1 MVARIIL
8 YAALLCPVLGP
19 VLGHGRTA
27 GDPLLW
33 GFALDGYPIRAET
46 IERVERETGLH
57 AQIVEFFLQWPAAG
71 AAGPFP
77 RESLDAVW
85 SRGAIPVVTWE
96 PMYYKEGREIV
107 VPQAEILGGRYDSF
121 VDSFAREAKAWGRP
135 FMIRF
140 AHEMNISRY
149 HWGTEEREYGPK
161 SPEVYRDMFRY
172 VVSRFRKAGVRN
184 VLWVFCPNAE
194 SVPNAS
200 YDPTASWNQARRY
213 YPGDEYVDVLGMD
226 GYNWGTT
233 RTKEKHGW
241 NSHWKSFRELFQ
253 PIYEELR
260 GLSPQKPL
268 LVFETASAGRG
279 GNKTA
284 WIQESLFTLDG
295 WDVQGCVWFQAE
307 KEVDW
312 RIQSGVDL
320 SHVAEIRSRTSW
332 PLHWIRRLVEKKGK

>member
-8 YAALLCPVLGP
+8 CVALLFPVISPVLCHASP
-19 VLGHGRTA
+19 A

-46 IERVERETGLH
+46 IERVERETGLY
-57 AQIVEFFLQWPAAG
+57 AQIVVFFLQWPAPG
-71 AAGPFP
+71 AAGALP
-77 RESLDAVW
+77 RESLDAVR

-107 VPQAEILGGRYDSF
+107 IPQAEILGGRYNSYL
-121 VDSFAREAKAWGRP
+121 DSFAREAKAWGKP

-149 HWGTEEREYGPK
+149 HWGTEEQEYGPG
-161 SPEVYRDMFRY
+161 SPRVYRDMFRH
-172 VVSRFRKAGVRN
+172 VVSRFRKMGANN

-233 RTKEKHGW
+233 RTKERHGW
-241 NSHWKSFRELFQ
+241 ESRWKSFREVFQ
-253 PIYEELR
+253 PIYEELKT
-260 GLSPQKPL
+260 LSTRKPL
-268 LVFETASAGRG
+268 FIFETASADQG
-279 GNKTA
+279 GEKND
-284 WIQESLFTLDG
+284 WIREALITIGQ
-295 WDVQGCVWFQAE
+295 WDVQGCAWFQVE

-320 SHVAEIRSRTSW
+320 ARVAEIRSRTSW
-332 PLHWIRRLVEKKGK
+332 SLNWIQRLVDKKEK